1 MTKSI
6 LIPIFLFGFLTIH
19 AQKNREEL
27 NEFFWGKNDAYKNE
41 VAIPEKYKNESA
53 VILYKLED
61 YDYHKFATNV
71 DYTEYLRIRVKL
83 QDQAAISDFT
93 EYEFNENNYR
103 EKTVFGIKVIKPDG
117 KEIIID
123 VDKETVKIDKK
134 RKIAIPSLTIGDI
147 IDIYQY
153 YTESFMSIAD
163 YGFEPVERTLG
174 SNYPILKYKLTF
186 QTENDFFVNFNTY
199 NGAPEL
205 KKVEIDKSNE
215 RRYELIATDIPKND
229 FPRWFFPLVE
239 LPSYKF
245 QVYFARKGKFEK
257 WADAFLPEKES
268 EIKSTVSKE
277 DVFNFYNKKFS
288 PSPSYMSLDVE
299 DILKN
304 KTYKNDEEK
313 VKAIYYYA
321 RHQYLTR
328 YIEAMVIDKQNIF
341 YPYDLYGNS
350 PIFFSTEIS
359 FVNYFMMILKKINI
373 NYDIIVGTYKENGP
387 IKDLLLESNTTV
399 LLKVYTEKPMYFGYF
414 SPYTT
419 PDLFP
424 HELEGTEAYALK
436 VSGNKKVDDIEVITL
451 PKTTHKDN
459 ISSVNVNLK
468 ITPEFDKIE
477 TIRISSLIGHNKDYE
492 SDKITYLDYVN
503 EDHGLY
509 NTTAILD
516 LVKNKNKRDEYQKKY
531 NAFINKMKEDN
542 NVSFKESLETE
553 FSFEIENQSLEMLN
567 FGRFGSNDSLQFKET
582 FTVTSPLI
590 KKAGNNYTFEIGRF
604 ISSQVEIEEKE
615 YKRENNIY
623 MTFPRTFKVQIVLE
637 IPEGYSI
644 VGLDKLQKNVQNE
657 TGSFVSTASVQGN
670 QLIIFTNKEYYN
682 YFEPKENWLK
692 MVEFLDAAYQFTQ
705 EKILLKKN

>member
-1 MTKSI
+1 
-6 LIPIFLFGFLTIH
+6 
-19 AQKNREEL
+19 
-27 NEFFWGKNDAYKNE
+27 
-41 VAIPEKYKNESA
+41 
-53 VILYKLED
+53 
-61 YDYHKFATNV
+61 
-71 DYTEYLRIRVKL
+71 
-83 QDQAAISDFT
+83 
-93 EYEFNENNYR
+93 
-103 EKTVFGIKVIKPDG
+103 
-117 KEIIID
+117 
-123 VDKETVKIDKK
+123 
-134 RKIAIPSLTIGDI
+134 
-147 IDIYQY
+147 
-153 YTESFMSIAD
+153 
-163 YGFEPVERTLG
+163 
-174 SNYPILKYKLTF
+174 
-186 QTENDFFVNFNTY
+186 
-199 NGAPEL
+199 L

-299 DILKN
+299 NILKN

-373 NYDIIVGTYKENGP
+373 NYDIIVGTYRENGP

-436 VSGNKKVDDIEVITL
+436 VSGNKKVDDIEIITL

-459 ISSVNVNLK
+459 ISTVNVNLK

-477 TIRISSLIGHNKDYE
+477 TVRISSLIGHNKDYE
-492 SDKITYLDYVN
+492 SDKITYLDYVK

-509 NTTAILD
+509 NTAAILD

-531 NAFINKMKEDN
+531 NAFINKMKDDN
-542 NVSFKESLETE
+542 NESFKESLESE

-623 MTFPRTFKVQIVLE
+623 MTFPRTFKVKIVLE
-637 IPEGYSI
+637 IPDGYSI
-644 VGLDKLQKNVQNE
+644 VGIDKLQKNVQNE
-657 TGSFVSTASVQGN
+657 TGSFVSTASIQGN
-670 QLIIFTNKEYYN
+670 QLIIFTNKEYYS
-682 YFEPKENWLK
+682 YYEPNANWLK

-705 EKILLKKN
+705 EKVLFKKN